1 MLLDGTSCSNPAAQ
15 LNVRET
21 FEFSARC
28 QGVGLK
34 AANLRALLQAEEE
47 KGAHMSHC
55 HMGWLGGC

>member
-1 MLLDGTSCSNPAAQ
+1 LSARLTPELPRPQ

-34 AANLRALLQAEEE
+34 AANIRALLKAEEE
-47 KGAHMSHC
+47 KGMYCGASC
-55 HMGWLGGC
+55 GLAAALL

>member
-1 MLLDGTSCSNPAAQ
+1 MVSSRACTSQ

-34 AANLRALLQAEEE
+34 AANMRALLKAEEE
-47 KGAHMSHC
+47 KGMHF
-55 HMGWLGGC
+55 